1 MVFTYSRRPKM
12 ICPKCHEIYDDGS
25 VYCVDCGTRLV
36 KEKVKDAQGNPI
48 ERFSTRVKT
57 SKPKNETDKKTKY
70 EESSHHDN
78 KIDILILQNKEL
90 IKQNNRIIELLEK
103 LTR

>member
-1 MVFTYSRRPKM
+1 MAFNLLTEIKSKYI

-48 ERFSTRVKT
+48 ERFSR
-57 SKPKNETDKKTKY
+57 SA
-70 EESSHHDN
+70 
-78 KIDILILQNKEL
+78 LEL
-90 IKQNNRIIELLEK
+90 ITTFFFSLQPAKAKTAEAAKTANKTFFIK
-103 LTR
+103 SPP